1 MTKGQINDPSVLK
14 KALKKF
20 REKETKKGLKPF
32 QILGVSEELKTRF
45 RNFATD
51 KELKS
56 NSALDLLLK
65 NSGYKS

>member
-1 MTKGQINDPSVLK
+1 MAKGQINDPSVLK

-20 REKETKKGLKPF
+20 MQKETEKGLKPF
-32 QILGVSEELKTRF
+32 QILGVSEGLKNRF

-65 NSGYKS
+65 ISGY